1 MTPEEALQFH
11 KNTLIVDSQQPGATS
26 GLLFNTKMKQA
37 LKNFINEGKTR
48 REIRILLQAMATKEI
63 QNSPEAANE
72 YISVER

>member
-37 LKNFINEGKTR
+37 LKNFIDEGKTR
-48 REIRILLQAMATKEI
+48 REIRILFKT
-63 QNSPEAANE
+63 
-72 YISVER
+72 V